1 MIYSY
6 DILNALK
13 REIRTYLQGGEAVQM
28 KKGTIGLSL
37 VATLAL
43 LFGGW
48 FLYQKIEIEEPIRT
62 EIGQLQ
68 SASLAHLEVGK
79 DKIEI
84 DLKVTKPEAFPQEY
98 RDLLEMTSKFSANKQ
113 VVISV
118 DNQSQD
124 LKDIWKNGQFVFTE
138 AIDLHQ
144 YSRIPQLVEQWKTE
158 HKLDDASALMDDNNI
173 YVYLKKGTEDFYT
186 IVPRTMEDEVTARG

>member
-1 MIYSY
+1 MQ
-6 DILNALK
+6 L
-13 REIRTYLQGGEAVQM
+13 

-48 FLYQKIEIEEPIRT
+48 FFYQKIEIEEPIRT

-68 SASLAHLEVGK
+68 SASLTHLDVGK
-79 DKIEI
+79 DQIEI
-84 DLKVTKPEAFPQEY
+84 DLKVTKPETFPQEY
-98 RDLLEMTSKFSANKQ
+98 RELLDKTSGLAGSKK

-118 DNQSQD
+118 ENQSQD

-138 AIDLHQ
+138 VMDLHQ
-144 YSRIPQLVEQWKTE
+144 YSRIPQIVDQWKKE
-158 HKLDDASALMDDNNI
+158 NKLDDATALMDDTNI
-173 YVYLKKGTEDFYT
+173 YVYLKKGSEDFYT
-186 IVPRTMEDEVTARG
+186 IIPRSMEDEVTARG

>member
-1 MIYSY
+1 M
-6 DILNALK
+6 
-13 REIRTYLQGGEAVQM
+13 QM
-28 KKGTIGLSL
+28 KKSTIGLSL

-68 SASLAHLEVGK
+68 SASLTHLDVGK
-79 DKIEI
+79 DQIQI
-84 DLKVTKPEAFPQEY
+84 DLKVTKPESFPEEY
-98 RDLLEMTSKFSANKQ
+98 RKLVDVTSKLSANKN

-124 LKDIWKNGQFVFTE
+124 LREIWTNGQFVFTE

-144 YSRIPQLVEQWKTE
+144 YSRIPQLVDQWKKD
-158 HKLDDASALMDDNNI
+158 HQLDDASALMDDNNI

-186 IVPRTMEDEVTARG
+186 IVPRTLEDEVTARG

>member
-1 MIYSY
+1 MQ
-6 DILNALK
+6 L
-13 REIRTYLQGGEAVQM
+13 
-28 KKGTIGLSL
+28 KKGTIGMSL

-68 SASLAHLEVGK
+68 SASLAHLDVGK
-79 DKIEI
+79 DRIEI

-98 RDLLEMTSKFSANKQ
+98 RELLEMTSKLSEGKQ

-118 DNQSQD
+118 DNQSAD
-124 LKDIWKNGQFVFTE
+124 LKNIWTNGQFVFTE
-138 AIDLHQ
+138 AMELHQ
-144 YSRIPQLVEQWKTE
+144 YSRIPQLVGQWKKE
-158 HKLDDASALMDDNNI
+158 HQLDAASALMDDNNI

>member
-1 MIYSY
+1 MQ
-6 DILNALK
+6 LK
-13 REIRTYLQGGEAVQM
+13 KSA
-28 KKGTIGLSL
+28 IGMSL

-48 FLYQKIEIEEPIRT
+48 FLYQKLAIEEPIRT

-68 SASLAHLEVGK
+68 SASLNHLNVGK

-84 DLKVTKPEAFPQEY
+84 DVKVTKPDAFPQDY
-98 RDLLEMTSKFSANKQ
+98 RHLQELTASLSAGKQ
-113 VVISV
+113 VEIRVE
-118 DNQSQD
+118 NQAQS
-124 LKDIWKNGQFVFTE
+124 LKDIWNRGQFVFTE

-158 HKLDDASALMDDNNI
+158 HQLDDASALMDDTNI
-173 YVYLKKGTEDFYT
+173 YVYLKKGAEDFYV
-186 IVPRTMEDEVTARG
+186 IVPRSANDEVVAHG